1 MALLRRTLAAGHLPA
16 GILANREQ
24 AAAALLRMLSRA
36 RRQRAALLL
45 VSMRSRAA
53 GAVAEL
59 GHARFL
65 AGLAAEVRI
74 SDLVWRE
81 PAGMILLLLEGAA
94 EAQPVLERLERRA
107 QLAGTQPEWRSA
119 AFPEHGLTLQ
129 ALLEAMA

>member
-36 RRQRAALLL
+36 RRRREALLL
-45 VSMRSRAA
+45 VCMRSRPAS
-53 GAVAEL
+53 AVAEL
-59 GHARFL
+59 GHERFL

-81 PAGMILLLLEGAA
+81 PAGMILLLLEGT
-94 EAQPVLERLERRA
+94 AQARPVLARLEHRA
-107 QLAGTQPEWRSA
+107 QLAGTRPEWRSA
-119 AFPEHGLTLQ
+119 AFPEQGLTLQ
-129 ALLEAMA
+129 ALLEAVA